1 MLSSLDVLAGKIAKA
16 TPETGA
22 VAASANGNK
31 PTNNAHHPA
40 HQHHATRH
48 HQLDYDYSA
57 VEIEPPAE
65 QLANSPRNE
74 RERLQQ
80 AQHAYEQQAQAE
92 LEFGLAD
99 VDTKS
104 CLTLLSHRRSSN
116 NMHTL
121 NHLTQTGKSS
131 NGHATRHQQHYH
143 HPYQRPLRPVSP
155 MVQQQ
160 QKPQQQQQ
168 SQSQQQQQSQS
179 QSQPQPQQQ
188 SPYQQQLS
196 NLAALQD
203 HHQELLQSQQELF
216 HKQLIN
222 MQHQQH
228 QQQQQQQQQDRER
241 QSSINFND
249 SCNSDH
255 DSQQE
260 YKICLR
266 DR

>member
-1 MLSSLDVLAGKIAKA
+1 MLSSLDALAGKIAKA
-16 TPETGA
+16 TPGTGA
-22 VAASANGNK
+22 VSASANK

-40 HQHHATRH
+40 HQHHGTRH

-57 VEIEPPAE
+57 VEVEPPAE

-104 CLTLLSHRRSSN
+104 CITLLSHRRNSN

-121 NHLTQTGKSS
+121 NHLTQTGKS
-131 NGHATRHQQHYH
+131 NTTTRHQQHYH

-155 MVQQQ
+155 
-160 QKPQQQQQ
+160 QQQQQ
-168 SQSQQQQQSQS
+168 QTQSQS
-179 QSQPQPQQQ
+179 QQQQ

-196 NLAALQD
+196 HLASLQD
-203 HHQELLQSQQELF
+203 HHQDLLQSQQELF

-222 MQHQQH
+222 MQ
-228 QQQQQQQQQDRER
+228 QQQERER
-241 QSSINFND
+241 QSSVNFND